1 MSGTWGGDGP
11 GEGPGE
17 GPATA
22 AEGSGDDY
30 QQPLHES
37 DLDNPSD
44 PFDPESGAPDDE
56 EALDADEQ
64 ATPTR
69 AERKKLRSARVRRR
83 RRIVAVVAGALLVL
97 VLAFAL
103 WYELEANALGP
114 AGRQVVITVH
124 DGESTDSVIDALS
137 QNGVIGS
144 SWAFRFS
151 DVFHGAPTAIP
162 GSYALHQNQTFSE
175 VRAIL
180 AAGPNIYPV
189 DVLPGYT
196 LNEVGAQIDS
206 LPGHVEGGFRAEASS
221 GVVHSA
227 FSPPGSNNLEGMLG
241 TGTYL
246 ILPGEKDVTIVQ
258 DMVQRFDHDAEAA
271 GLSTASASAL
281 GLTPYQ
287 VIIAASIVEKEGY
300 IPVNMPDT
308 ARVIYN
314 RLANDMPLQMDST
327 VLYAARPGRW
337 AGHVAGP
344 ADPVALQ
351 HLPQQR
357 PDPDT
362 DLHAV
367 AGRLERGRPSASRRL
382 ALLRPGAEERRHGLL
397 GHLRRAAG
405 QRETGAVPWPALSRR
420 ARRPPH
426 HRHHRH
432 RTSAPCRC

>member
-1 MSGTWGGDGP
+1 VSGTWG

-17 GPATA
+17 GPGDGP

-124 DGESTDSVIDALS
+124 EGESTDSVIDALS

-327 VLYAARPGRW
+327 VLYALGQDGGPVTSQDLQIQSPYNTYLNNGLTPTPICMPSQDALNAAVHPP
-337 AGHVAGP
+337 AGAWLYFVLVQKNGVMAFSDTYAEQLANEKLG
-344 ADPVALQ
+344 Q
-351 HLPQQR
+351 SRGLP
-357 PDPDT
+357 
-362 DLHAV
+362 
-367 AGRLERGRPSASRRL
+367 
-382 ALLRPGAEERRHGLL
+382 
-397 GHLRRAAG
+397 
-405 QRETGAVPWPALSRR
+405 
-420 ARRPPH
+420 
-426 HRHHRH
+426 
-432 RTSAPCRC
+432 